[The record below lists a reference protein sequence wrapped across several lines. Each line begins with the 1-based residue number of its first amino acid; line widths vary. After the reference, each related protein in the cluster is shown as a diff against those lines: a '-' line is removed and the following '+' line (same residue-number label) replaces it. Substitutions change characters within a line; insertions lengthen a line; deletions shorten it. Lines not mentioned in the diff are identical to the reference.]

1 VSDEYNSCMRYSLL
15 PLFPLQMVVFP
26 QTELAL
32 HIFEDRY
39 KEMIGECL
47 KDQTEFGI
55 LGVEGQKVAQIGCT
69 ATVQEVV
76 KHYEDGRMDILVRG
90 WRRFEVQDLNR
101 EKAYLCAEVGFFDDE
116 VEDVGSTDP
125 RRKIVLRLLKEVLAL
140 MSYGEQENRAEPPE
154 EAGEKISF
162 QVIDRLPT
170 DRKVRQALLEMR
182 SESERLDHVLEY
194 MEKSKV
200 DLGQIVESRARAGTN
215 GTVHR

>member
-1 VSDEYNSCMRYSLL
+1 MRSSLL
-15 PLFPLQMVVFP
+15 PLFPLKVVLFP
-26 QTELAL
+26 QTDLAL

-39 KEMIGECL
+39 KEMIGECM

-55 LGVEGQKVAQIGCT
+55 LGIVGSAVGSEDQQVAQIGCT

-90 WRRFEVQDLNR
+90 WRRFEVQDVNR
-101 EKAYLCAEVGFFDDE
+101 EKSYLRAEVVFFDDE
-116 VEDVGSTDP
+116 VEDVGLADP
-125 RRKIVLRLLKEVLAL
+125 RRKIGLRLLEEVLAL
-140 MSYGEQENRAEPPE
+140 LSSDEQDSRDEPPE

-162 QVIDRLPT
+162 QVIDRLPA

-194 MEKSKV
+194 LEKSKV
-200 DLGQIVESRARAGTN
+200 YLGQIVRTRARAGTN
-215 GTVHR
+215 GTGHR